1 MTTMT
6 DDQVNAAVTRLA
18 REFGSLVS
26 NDGDAVLVMTGLMAH
41 FSVCFDIDLVK
52 LCDVAG
58 LILSAPENSSV
69 GLSARRRTLQ

>member
-1 MTTMT
+1 
-6 DDQVNAAVTRLA
+6 
-18 REFGSLVS
+18 
-26 NDGDAVLVMTGLMAH
+26 MTGLMAH